1 MEVLKEGGNEIN
13 GVAADHDQD
22 AGDGMQ
28 CADHPFRGNLGG
40 ICAFCLQEK
49 LGKLVSSSFPTPLP
63 RPSSSSSAA
72 SSSPFRSGAAPR
84 GYPAAFAPAPAAS
97 SSVSVDP
104 AVSLPSNRIDGSGGG
119 GGGDVYRARR
129 AARIVPFLLAKN
141 KSRKKKKAA
150 AGAATEAEMISFK
163 RSKSTATPRRGGG
176 RFLDEEAGNNEFS
189 PRRRGGFWSFL
200 YLSSYST
207 ASGSGS
213 GSGSAV
219 ARRDSKSHSQSH
231 FTSNAMNGPVVV
243 EDGNGDNAGSS
254 SASAATSFE
263 RKVSRSRSVGCGSR
277 SFSGDFF
284 ERISTGFG
292 DCTLRRVESQREAA
306 GGGRGHGHGHGHQKP
321 RISAAHGGERVRC
334 GGIFGGFAAMASS
347 SSSSSSSSH
356 WVSAAGCAADQETA
370 HNSSRSSAAAAVQ
383 GGARGHKSWGWAFAS
398 PMRAF
403 GRPANSKDWKR
414 ERSVVATGSSNKNAT
429 ASPSLAAIPSLLTAR
444 G

>member
-1 MEVLKEGGNEIN
+1 MEVIKEGGNEIN
-13 GVAADHDQD
+13 GVAADQDQD

-28 CADHPFRGNLGG
+28 CADHPFRSNLGG

-49 LGKLVSSSFPTPLP
+49 LGKLVSSASPLPLP
-63 RPSSSSSAA
+63 RPSSSSSA
-72 SSSPFRSGAAPR
+72 SSSPHFRSGAGPR
-84 GYPAAFAPAPAAS
+84 GYAAALAPAAA
-97 SSVSVDP
+97 SSVAVGP
-104 AVSLPSNRIDGSGGG
+104 AVSLPSGRRDGG
-119 GGGDVYRARR
+119 GGGDVYHARR

-150 AGAATEAEMISFK
+150 AGATPTAEMISFK

-176 RFLDEEAGNNEFS
+176 RFPDEEAGNDDFS

-200 YLSSYST
+200 HLSSYS
-207 ASGSGS
+207 AGSGSGS
-213 GSGSAV
+213 GSGSGGAV
-219 ARRDSKSHSQSH
+219 ARRDSKSQSQSQY
-231 FTSNAMNGPVVV
+231 TPSAMNGPVV
-243 EDGNGDNAGSS
+243 EDGGSDNAGSS

-292 DCTLRRVESQREAA
+292 DCTLRRVESQREA
-306 GGGRGHGHGHGHQKP
+306 GGRGHQKP

-356 WVSAAGCAADQETA
+356 WVSAGCSADQEMA
-370 HNSSRSSAAAAVQ
+370 PNSSSRSSASAAVH
-383 GGARGHKSWGWAFAS
+383 GGPRHYKSWGWAFAS

-403 GRPANSKDWKR
+403 GRPANTKDVKR
-414 ERSVVATGSSNKNAT
+414 EKSVFARRNSNNAT
-429 ASPSLAAIPSLLTAR
+429 PSPNLAAIPSLLAVR

>member
-1 MEVLKEGGNEIN
+1 MEALREGGNEIS
-13 GVAADHDQD
+13 GVAADQDQD

-49 LGKLVSSSFPTPLP
+49 LGKLVSSSSPLPLP
-63 RPSSSSSAA
+63 RPPSSSSA
-72 SSSPFRSGAAPR
+72 SSSPPFRSGAAPR
-84 GYPAAFAPAPAAS
+84 GYAAAFAPAPAPAPAA
-97 SSVSVDP
+97 SSVSVNP
-104 AVSLPSNRIDGSGGG
+104 AVSLPSNRQDGGGG
-119 GGGDVYRARR
+119 GGGDVYHARR
-129 AARIVPFLLAKN
+129 ASRIVPFLLAKN

-150 AGAATEAEMISFK
+150 AGATTPAAEMISFK

-176 RFLDEEAGNNEFS
+176 RFLDEEAGNDDFS

-200 YLSSYST
+200 YPSSYSA

-219 ARRDSKSHSQSH
+219 ARRDSKSHSQSQY
-231 FTSNAMNGPVVV
+231 TSNAMNGPIV
-243 EDGNGDNAGSS
+243 EDGNSDNAGSS

-292 DCTLRRVESQREAA
+292 DCTLRRVESQREA
-306 GGGRGHGHGHGHQKP
+306 GGRSHQKP

-356 WVSAAGCAADQETA
+356 WVSTGCSADQEMA
-370 HNSSRSSAAAAVQ
+370 HSSSSRSSVTAAVVHG
-383 GGARGHKSWGWAFAS
+383 GGARGHRSWGWAFTS

-403 GRPANSKDWKR
+403 GRPAYTKDAKR
-414 ERSVVATGSSNKNAT
+414 ERSVVASRNRNNAT
-429 ASPSLAAIPSLLTAR
+429 TSPNLAAIPSLLAVR

>member
-1 MEVLKEGGNEIN
+1 
-13 GVAADHDQD
+13 
-22 AGDGMQ
+22 MQ
-28 CADHPFRGNLGG
+28 CPDHPFRGNLGG

-49 LGKLVSSSFPTPLP
+49 LGKLVSSSFPLPLP

-72 SSSPFRSGAAPR
+72 SSPPFRSGAAPR
-84 GYPAAFAPAPAAS
+84 GYPATFAPAAS

-104 AVSLPSNRIDGSGGG
+104 AVSLPSNRRDGSGH
-119 GGGDVYRARR
+119 ARR

-141 KSRKKKKAA
+141 KSRKKKKVA
-150 AGAATEAEMISFK
+150 AGATTAAEMISFK

-176 RFLDEEAGNNEFS
+176 GFLDEEAGNDEFS

-200 YLSSYST
+200 YLSSYSA

-219 ARRDSKSHSQSH
+219 ARRDSKSHSQSQS
-231 FTSNAMNGPVVV
+231 TSNAMNGPVVV
-243 EDGNGDNAGSS
+243 EDGSSDNAGSS
-254 SASAATSFE
+254 SASAAAAAAFE

-277 SFSGDFF
+277 RFSGDFF

-292 DCTLRRVESQREAA
+292 DCTLRRVESQREA
-306 GGGRGHGHGHGHQKP
+306 GGRGHGHQKP

-334 GGIFGGFAAMASS
+334 SGIFGGFAAMASS

-356 WVSAAGCAADQETA
+356 WVPGAADQEMA
-370 HNSSRSSAAAAVQ
+370 HNNSRRSAVH
-383 GGARGHKSWGWAFAS
+383 GGSRGHKSWGWAFAS

-403 GRPANSKDWKR
+403 GRPANSKEGKR
-414 ERSVVATGSSNKNAT
+414 GRSVVATGNSNNAT
-429 ASPSLAAIPSLLTAR
+429 RIPNLAAIPSLLTAR